1 MSRVNKRRRLGARR
15 AIQDFL
21 TMLAADLQ
29 RRELYWGVYPITY
42 GRARLAWTNG
52 ALNADEW

>member
-1 MSRVNKRRRLGARR
+1 MSRVEKRRRLGARQ
-15 AIQDFL
+15 AIQNFL
-21 TMLAADLQ
+21 MMLAADLQ
-29 RRELYWGVYPITY
+29 RGELYWDVYPITY